1 MIYIIDNF
9 IEKNNFQELQDK
21 LNNNKYIEYQ
31 TPGKSFW
38 IQEANEEF
46 VKSVSKKLSIQEN
59 CNIEPILGF
68 FRISTDKIDV
78 DWRIHADGIMFDQKP
93 DRAVVL
99 YISPTKLNKLHGTA
113 FWEHEK
119 YGNQLPINTTNKEH
133 DRMLEEDANNL
144 DKWKLNTVLGYKQNR
159 LISYPANY
167 FHSKYPNES
176 WEKGRQV
183 FVMFYKI
190 KLN

>member
-1 MIYIIDNF
+1 
-9 IEKNNFQELQDK
+9 
-21 LNNNKYIEYQ
+21 
-31 TPGKSFW
+31 
-38 IQEANEEF
+38 
-46 VKSVSKKLSIQEN
+46 
-59 CNIEPILGF
+59 
-68 FRISTDKIDV
+68 
-78 DWRIHADGIMFDQKP
+78 
-93 DRAVVL
+93 
-99 YISPTKLNKLHGTA
+99 
-113 FWEHEK
+113 
-119 YGNQLPINTTNKEH
+119 
-133 DRMLEEDANNL
+133 MLEEDANNL